1 MTGLRRLGLPL
12 TLTLLGLALLLV
24 AASWP
29 VTAQEPEY
37 RLYLPLVLHPGVPPV
52 TFTEPAS
59 WGLAARGADLAAAAQ
74 ATAVTVTANPIT
86 MFAWNSGAAPPWSP
100 QYTLTRGFVAFELT
114 SAPAGIIT
122 QAHLE
127 LYPWAV
133 SGPTEIEIYQGLWT
147 GAPTA
152 ADWDARGELLA
163 TVAVTSPSAEP
174 HYALLPLLAGQPV
187 PPVLYLVLRSN
198 ETLELAPYQSLGA
211 AFGLRETDGFEGAPV
226 SKLHLWIAP

>member
-1 MTGLRRLGLPL
+1 MIKRLWLQL

-29 VTAQEPEY
+29 ATAQEPEY
-37 RLYLPLVLHPGVPPV
+37 RQYLPLVLRPNVV
-52 TFTEPAS
+52 QATFTEPAS
-59 WGLAARGADLAAAAQ
+59 WGVAARGTNL
-74 ATAVTVTANPIT
+74 ATATRATNVTVTANPIT

-100 QYTLTRGFVAFELT
+100 QYTLMRGFVAFELA
-114 SAPAGIIT
+114 SAPAGTIT
-122 QAHLE
+122 RAHLE

-133 SGPTEIEIYQGLWT
+133 SGPTEIEIYRGLWT
-147 GAPTA
+147 GAPTP

-174 HYALLPLLAGQPV
+174 HYAVLPLLAGQPV

-226 SKLHLWIAP
+226 SKLHLWITP